1 MNFCTFR
8 FTLLYISF
16 RRLYKDYIK
25 NDTGEDMEIKD
36 QPAGWGSWGDYNLMS
51 TDNNYFTEKAKTINN
66 MR

>member
-1 MNFCTFR
+1 MDTESAR
-8 FTLLYISF
+8 ARILDWQAKI
-16 RRLYKDYIK
+16 KDYIA

-66 MR
+66 LR